1 MTSKNILLTGGHSG
15 MGLEL
20 TKMLIDEGHKIGLI
34 VRNEKRKND
43 AIEELSN
50 SSKQI
55 DFFFADL
62 SKREDIQR
70 VAKDIKTSWTK
81 IDIIFNNAGVLL
93 DKLYFS
99 DYGNELQLEINAI
112 SPYLLTKELLPILE
126 KSQNAL
132 VVNTATS
139 GLQNKK
145 TIDIPNFKKPK
156 KFTKLT
162 GSYLDS
168 KFMMVLLMN
177 YLDSKNKNIR
187 VISVNPGA
195 IKTKMTAGDGMPFWL
210 KPIRNLLFKSPKK
223 GAQNL
228 YDAAFSEKLNGNGIY
243 ISDGKVKEMKVALN
257 DSEYN
262 QLLK

>member
-1 MTSKNILLTGGHSG
+1 MEAKNIILTGGHSG

-20 TKMLIDEGHKIGLI
+20 TKILKDEGHRIGLI

-43 AIEELSN
+43 AIEELGDST
-50 SSKQI
+50 KI

-70 VAKDIKTSWTK
+70 VSENIKINWAK

-99 DYGNELQLEINAI
+99 DKGNELQLEINAI
-112 SPYLLTKELLPILE
+112 SPTLLTKKLLPLLE

-132 VVNTATS
+132 VINTATS

-145 TIDIPNFKKPK
+145 SINIPNFKKPK

-162 GSYLDS
+162 GSYIDS
-168 KFMMVLLMN
+168 KFTMVLLMN
-177 YLDSKNKNIR
+177 YLNSKHENLR

-210 KPIRNLLFKSPKK
+210 KPIRNLLFKSPKE
-223 GAQNL
+223 GAQKL
-228 YDAAFSEKLNGNGIY
+228 YDAAFNKKYNGNGIY
-243 ISDGKVKEMKVALN
+243 ISDGKVKEMKVVLS
-257 DSEYN
+257 DKEYEE
-262 QLLK
+262 LLK